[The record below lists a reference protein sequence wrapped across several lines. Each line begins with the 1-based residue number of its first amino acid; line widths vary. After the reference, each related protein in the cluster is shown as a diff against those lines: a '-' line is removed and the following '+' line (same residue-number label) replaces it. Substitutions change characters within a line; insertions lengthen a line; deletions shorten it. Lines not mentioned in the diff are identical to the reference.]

1 MMQLGR
7 IGLSAAVLGLLGVVG
22 VLVLHWMVFFWVPT
36 ESTMGIVQRIFY
48 VHVPSAWVAFMA
60 FGVVA
65 LASAVYLWVG
75 DERLDQTAVAAAEGG
90 MVFTTVVLLTGPL
103 WAKVAWGTYWTW
115 EPRLT
120 LTLLLWFIYLGYFL
134 VRGATENPQRSKR
147 FAAVVGIVGAVNIPL
162 IHVSVLWF
170 RSLHPKPVVMN
181 AEGPSLHPDMLLTLM
196 VGLLAFTLV
205 FFSMFL
211 LRFGVARLEHAAA
224 RRNHQQPF
232 ATQPSSGD

>member
-7 IGLSAAVLGLLGVVG
+7 MTLSAAVLGVLGVLS

-60 FGVVA
+60 FGIVA

-90 MVFTTVVLLTGPL
+90 MVFTTIVLLTGPL

-134 VRGATENPQRSKR
+134 VRNATENPQRAKR

-170 RSLHPKPVVMN
+170 RSLHPQPVVIK
-181 AEGPSLHPDMLLTLM
+181 AEGPSLHPDMLATLM

-211 LRFGVARLEHAAA
+211 LRYGVARLEFAAA
-224 RRNHQQPF
+224 RREHQQPL
-232 ATQPSSGD
+232 ATPTSPGS